1 VSREPLRK
9 LLVERNPVFGVFAAE
24 RSAEGGR
31 RAAADPDIDF
41 VFYDLEEA
49 EWDMAALRA
58 FVESSR
64 KWAGDR
70 GAADL
75 ILRIPPVGPDL
86 ERARRCVADG
96 LDLGVQGFI
105 LPLVEDPVEV
115 DTVTQAIGAWR
126 GAAGERADVLVVAQ
140 IESELA
146 VERTETI
153 VNAAGVGVVLPGQA
167 DLRHSYRG
175 DEVAVQAAVDRV
187 LAVARERRVPCGVTA
202 GMEDIEARLE
212 QGFEFIIAVE
222 PGAVALGRTASG
234 RDK

>member
-1 VSREPLRK
+1 MSREPLRK
-9 LLVERNPVFGVFAAE
+9 LLVERIPVFGVFAAE

-49 EWDMAALRA
+49 EWDMSALRA

-70 GAADL
+70 GAADVL
-75 ILRIPPVGPDL
+75 LRIPPVGPDL

-96 LDLGVQGFI
+96 LEVGVQGFI

-126 GAAGERADVLVVAQ
+126 GAAGERGDVLVVAQ

-153 VNAAGVGVVLPGQA
+153 VTAAGVGVALPGQA
-167 DLRHSYRG
+167 DLRHSYGG
-175 DEVAVQAAVDRV
+175 DEAAVQGAVDRV
-187 LAVARERRVPCGVTA
+187 LAVARRRGVPCGVTA
-202 GMEDIEARLE
+202 GMKDIEARVQ

-222 PGAVALGRTASG
+222 PGAVALGRAAAG
-234 RDK
+234 REN